1 MNPLKIEIVSDP
13 VCPWCYIGKR
23 RLEDALSQ
31 RPDLPVTITWSPFQ
45 LSPEMPPE
53 GRDRAEHY
61 ASIFGEDRAAM
72 IMESMRDTAR
82 GEGLEFQ
89 LKPGARSPNTLLAH
103 MLLAWAGQQDSD
115 GVSALAEA
123 LFAAHHVECDD
134 LGDHEVLMRIAVAA
148 GYDADLVASALQSAE
163 LAAAVRERIRL
174 NAARGVTGVPFFI
187 FNDRFAVSGAQPADA
202 LLGVI
207 DKLSD

>member
-1 MNPLKIEIVSDP
+1 MSALKIEIVSDP

-23 RLEDALSQ
+23 RLDAALSQ
-31 RPDLPVTITWSPFQ
+31 RPDLPVSISWSPFQ
-45 LSPEMPPE
+45 LSPDMPPE

-82 GEGLEFQ
+82 GEGLEFE

-103 MLLAWAGQQDSD
+103 VLVAWAEQQDAAS
-115 GVSALAEA
+115 VSALTEA
-123 LFAAHHVECDD
+123 LFAAHHVDCEDI
-134 LGDHEVLMRIAVAA
+134 GDVSVLRRIAMEI
-148 GYDADLVASALQSAE
+148 GYDADGAESALQSAE
-163 LAAAVRERIRL
+163 LAAGVQTRIRE

-202 LLGVI
+202 LLSVI
-207 DKLSD
+207 DKLID